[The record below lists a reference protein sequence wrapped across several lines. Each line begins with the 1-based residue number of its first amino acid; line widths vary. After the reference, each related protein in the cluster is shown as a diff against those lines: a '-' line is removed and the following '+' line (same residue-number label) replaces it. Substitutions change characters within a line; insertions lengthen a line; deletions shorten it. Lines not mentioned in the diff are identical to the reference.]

1 METQGKYLRCS
12 PEDSEEESM
21 KLEKLRKDDQC
32 GEQEH

>member
-1 METQGKYLRCS
+1 METQGKYLGCS

-21 KLEKLRKDDQC
+21 KLEKLRKDGQC